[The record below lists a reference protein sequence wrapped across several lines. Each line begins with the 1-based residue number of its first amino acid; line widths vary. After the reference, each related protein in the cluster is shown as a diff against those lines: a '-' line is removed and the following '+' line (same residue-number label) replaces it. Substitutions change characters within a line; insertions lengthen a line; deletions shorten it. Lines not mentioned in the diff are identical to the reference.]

1 MANDNEADSDDSSD
15 GRMSLSSVQSNDSR
29 PYSPRV
35 NVFLIPSYLS
45 SIIWNELI
53 DVMGKKVLNIIIA
66 EIQESQYFSISVDS
80 TPDVTHTSHQLT
92 FTFRYVKGSGT
103 VERFVKFIPIARH
116 TGEFWLIV
124 FLNF

>member
-116 TGEFWLIV
+116 AGEFWLIV